1 MGYVRVFGQVGEKE
15 RERERERDVAKGGK
29 KNLLP
34 LSLRIQ
40 RKKKIH
46 GVVQNGTILG
56 FFL

>member
-1 MGYVRVFGQVGEKE
+1 MGYVKVFGQVGEKE
-15 RERERERDVAKGGK
+15 KERDVAKGGK